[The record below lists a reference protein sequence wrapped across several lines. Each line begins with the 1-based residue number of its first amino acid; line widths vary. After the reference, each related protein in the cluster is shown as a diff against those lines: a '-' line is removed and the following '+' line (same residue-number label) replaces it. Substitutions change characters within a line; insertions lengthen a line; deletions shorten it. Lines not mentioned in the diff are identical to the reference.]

1 MTHSSS
7 NAANLPLWPLV
18 VTLEDVFVPEIVAQA
33 LEACEQ
39 FDEKYLRAVIA
50 RVARDAEAGLS
61 LN

>member
-1 MTHSSS
+1 M
-7 NAANLPLWPLV
+7 NADLLYFWPLI
-18 VTLEDVFVPEIVAQA
+18 VTLEDVFVPEIAAQA

-39 FDEKYLRAVIA
+39 FSPEYLRAVIT